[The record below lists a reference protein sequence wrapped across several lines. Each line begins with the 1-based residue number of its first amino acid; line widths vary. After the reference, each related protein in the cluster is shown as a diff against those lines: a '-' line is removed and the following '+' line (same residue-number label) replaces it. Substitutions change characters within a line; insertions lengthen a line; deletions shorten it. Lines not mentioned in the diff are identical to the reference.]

1 MKIVPSKKRL
11 ACKKASESLAF
22 ACDAVDDYLNEFPN
36 CETKP
41 ALMRLT
47 RDMNDLSLY
56 IQRKPVTWK
65 KYAL

>member
-1 MKIVPSKKRL
+1 MKPLSTKKRT

-22 ACDAVDDYLNEFPN
+22 ACYAVDDYLNEFPN

-56 IQRKPVTWK
+56 IQNKPATYRK
-65 KYAL
+65 YSL